1 MKNQTRLAVAVT
13 LALSHLPAI
22 LYADD
27 STQSNEKDLVVTAS
41 GFSQERRDAPASIS
55 VVGEKDLNTRSNQ
68 NITEAL
74 REIPGVLVGNG
85 HGSLATGDIQMR
97 GMDSTYTSYMVN
109 GIKQATRESRPYGH
123 HIGTEAAFMP
133 PLAAIERIEVIRGPM
148 SSLYGSD
155 SIGGVINVITKK
167 AYNLDKWTGVLE
179 DNYFLHEKSEYGNT
193 NQTNAFLMG
202 PIVPGKLGVSVG
214 ADYLDRRDDDSPSDE
229 RFVKHQ
235 SGNLDATVSM
245 SPTDTQLWDL
255 SASRGHQ
262 EKTHRAASPW
272 YWGFD
277 RDAASLS
284 QHAWYANDMIE
295 AKNFISYEK
304 ARTEYRVPE
313 MSPQF
318 IEQRNFEANS
328 ANTFS
333 LGDHKLTLGANFTR
347 NELNDT
353 FDVEDKV
360 APGVTPVS
368 KISRNGWALFAEDA
382 WMMVPDFTLTTSAR
396 LDHDSYFGYHVTP
409 KLYGNWTI
417 NENWSLKGGVSA
429 GYKKPDLRENNA
441 GFTSVYGAYP
451 YSSIGIGNDE
461 LKPEKSIN
469 TELGLYW
476 QQDALALDATVFHT
490 KFKDKISDYTICTQ
504 TATQQCVYN
513 GYVAESV
520 AQYFNVSDAEIYGLE
535 LNGDWQATANLK
547 INANYTYTHSEQ
559 KSGEY
564 KGYALSDF
572 PTSMANV
579 SLSWMAMSDL
589 ELWTQASWRSNS
601 PDIGKS
607 SSTDAYALVDLG
619 ARYRLNK
626 NITLMAGVY
635 NLFDANPIYKTSY
648 NQSAMLEGRRYN
660 LGARIEF

>member
-1 MKNQTRLAVAVT
+1 MTIKTRLAVAIA
-13 LALSHLPAI
+13 LAFTPLSAGV
-22 LYADD
+22 YAAENP
-27 STQSNEKDLVVTAS
+27 STNEGQMVVTAT
-41 GFSQERRDAPASIS
+41 GFSQERREAPATIS
-55 VVGEKDLNTRSNQ
+55 VVDEKELNSRSNQ

-74 REIPGVLVGNG
+74 HEMPGVLAGNG

-109 GIKQATRESRPYGH
+109 GIKQSTRESRPYGH
-123 HIGTEAAFMP
+123 HLGTEAAFMP

-155 SIGGVINVITKK
+155 AIGGVVNVITKK

-179 DNYFLHEKSEYGNT
+179 DNYFLQEKSEYGNT
-193 NQTNAFLMG
+193 NQINAFLMG
-202 PIVPGKLGVSVG
+202 PVVPGKLGVSVG
-214 ADYLDRRDDDSPSDE
+214 ADYLDRRDDDSPTKQ

-235 SGNLDATVSM
+235 SGNLDATISM

-255 SASRGHQ
+255 NATRGHQ
-262 EKTHRAASPW
+262 TKSHNPW

-277 RDAASLS
+277 RDAVSLS
-284 QHAWYANDMIE
+284 QHAWYGDDLIE
-295 AKNFISYEK
+295 VKNFVSYEK

-328 ANTFS
+328 ANSFS

-353 FDVEDKV
+353 FDIEDKV

-368 KISRNGWALFAEDA
+368 KIARNGWALFAEDA
-382 WMMVPDFTLTTSAR
+382 WTIVPDFMLTTSAR
-396 LDHDSYFGYHVTP
+396 LDHDSYFGYHLTP

-417 NENWSLKGGVSA
+417 DEHWALKGGVSA
-429 GYKKPDLRENNA
+429 GYKKPDLRENNG
-441 GFTSVYGAYP
+441 GFTSVYGSYP

-461 LKPEKSIN
+461 LKPEQSIN

-476 QQDALALDATVFHT
+476 HQNALALDATLFHT
-490 KFKDKISDYTICTQ
+490 KFKNKISDYTICTE
-504 TATQQCVYN
+504 TETQQCRYN
-513 GYVAESV
+513 GYVAKEVS
-520 AQYFNVSDAEIYGLE
+520 QYFNVSDAEIYGLE
-535 LNGDWQATANLK
+535 LNGDWQVTPSLK
-547 INANYTYTHSEQ
+547 ANANYTYTHSEQ
-559 KSGEY
+559 KSGQY

-572 PTSMANV
+572 PSSMANV
-579 SLSWMAMSDL
+579 SLSWNARNDL
-589 ELWTQASWRSNS
+589 ELWTKASWRSHS
-601 PDIGKS
+601 PDIGKT

-619 ARYRLNK
+619 ARYHLNRS
-626 NITLMAGVY
+626 ITLMAGIY
-635 NLFDANPIYKTSY
+635 NLFDVNPTYTTSY
-648 NQSAMLEGRRYN
+648 NQTAMLEGRRYN
-660 LGARIEF
+660 LGARFEF